1 MDKKE
6 AIKILVA
13 NAACTVPGASCE
25 RCPFKTAD
33 GSGCKKWNEN
43 TVIEALDVI
52 LDEDMLD

>member
-13 NAACTVPGASCE
+13 NAACTVSGASCE
-25 RCPFKTAD
+25 RCPFETVD

-43 TVIEALDVI
+43 TVIEAMDVI

>member
-13 NAACTVPGASCE
+13 NAACTVFEASCE
-25 RCPFKTAD
+25 RCPFETVD
-33 GSGCKKWNEN
+33 GTGCIKWNGN
-43 TVIEALDVI
+43 TVIEAMDVI